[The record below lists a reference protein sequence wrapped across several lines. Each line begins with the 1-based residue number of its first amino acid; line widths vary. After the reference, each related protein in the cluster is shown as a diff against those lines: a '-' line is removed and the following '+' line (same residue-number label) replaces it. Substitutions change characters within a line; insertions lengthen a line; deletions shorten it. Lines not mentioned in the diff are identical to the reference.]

1 MPKVTFLHPE
11 GKSGEVTRGQS
22 LLEAAEALGFP
33 LNHDCGG
40 NASCTTCRVEVQ
52 VGEEN
57 LSEIDFDEQD
67 LLDREALSER
77 WHRLGC
83 QSRVLGDVIVRVPEQ
98 KWEAPG
104 SMDQEKV
111 EQLQR
116 TLAELGKPRSL
127 KENSMVTITP
137 MAEQKIK
144 ELMQEEKDT
153 VGLRVYVRGGGC
165 HGYQY
170 GMAFET
176 KIGEDDS
183 IIEKGDVKVIMD
195 SQSAPL
201 LSGAEVDYVDS
212 LQGSGFAIKN
222 PQAKTTCG
230 CGSSFSA

>member
-1 MPKVTFLHPE
+1 
-11 GKSGEVTRGQS
+11 
-22 LLEAAEALGFP
+22 
-33 LNHDCGG
+33 
-40 NASCTTCRVEVQ
+40 
-52 VGEEN
+52 
-57 LSEIDFDEQD
+57 
-67 LLDREALSER
+67 
-77 WHRLGC
+77 
-83 QSRVLGDVIVRVPEQ
+83 
-98 KWEAPG
+98 
-104 SMDQEKV
+104 
-111 EQLQR
+111 
-116 TLAELGKPRSL
+116 
-127 KENSMVTITP
+127 MVTISAG
-137 MAEQKIK
+137 AEQKIR
-144 ELMQEEKDT
+144 ELIKDEQDA

-183 IIEKGDVKVIMD
+183 IIEKGDIKVIMD